1 MSRTN
6 NSITIFVRKF
16 VERASN
22 CYMQEIQQQHKKG
35 NFDTIEYK
43 ETFGVAFC
51 TKVDETNKQ
60 TKYVNEEL

>member
-1 MSRTN
+1 
-6 NSITIFVRKF
+6 
-16 VERASN
+16 
-22 CYMQEIQQQHKKG
+22 MQEIQQQHKKG
-35 NFDTIEYK
+35 NFDTIEYE

>member
-1 MSRTN
+1 
-6 NSITIFVRKF
+6 
-16 VERASN
+16 
-22 CYMQEIQQQHKKG
+22 MQEIQQQHKKG